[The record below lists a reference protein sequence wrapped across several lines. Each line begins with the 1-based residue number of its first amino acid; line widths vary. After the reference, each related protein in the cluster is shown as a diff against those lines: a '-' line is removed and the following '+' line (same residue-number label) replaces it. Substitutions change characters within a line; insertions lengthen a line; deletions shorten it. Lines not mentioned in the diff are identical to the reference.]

1 MLTSKPITKL
11 VFLDIECKAKWETLA
26 EVPAKHKMLFL
37 QQWDWLIEQIAHRH
51 YLDSVLTDK
60 KKADHELSYTKAQDE
75 VWLEKAH
82 LSPETAEI
90 ICISAGMIMEDFT
103 FRCASFSAES
113 EKEILIAFLAN
124 PKSFI
129 HQDNATDP
137 KERKYIVCFNG
148 KQFDIPFLCKRILY
162 NGMDIPAALN
172 LEGLKPW
179 EILHIIDPKES
190 LKFGGMDA
198 PSLEM
203 LCTMLNVPTAQDQFQ
218 SEASALAGLYKEK
231 QFDTIKRYCEAD
243 VFALAQCYLK
253 LIRSKEHPTGINKQL
268 TKI

>member
-1 MLTSKPITKL
+1 MLNQKNVHKL
-11 VFLDIECKAKWETLA
+11 VFLDIETKAKWETLA
-26 EVPAKHKMLFL
+26 EVPAKYKMLFL

-162 NGMDIPAALN
+162 NGLDIPAALN
-172 LEGLKPW
+172 LEGMKPW

-203 LCTMLNVPTAQDQFQ
+203 LCTILGVETAQDKFKV
-218 SEASALAGLYKEK
+218 EASELAGNHKNKAYN
-231 QFDTIKRYCEAD
+231 FIKDYCEYD
-243 VFALAQCYLK
+243 VYALAQCYLK
-253 LIRSKEHPTGINKQL
+253 IIRSKEHPTGINQQL